1 MATTTTMPAR
11 PAVRLP
17 PRSDRLFRWFRWY
30 AGRYC
35 RRHMHAVRLARR
47 APPPPLQGPAVFV
60 TNHPSWWD
68 PLIAF
73 ILTRL
78 FPNRVDWGVIDA
90 AALKQYRFL
99 GRAGLFGVEPDSV
112 GGAATFLR
120 TALAILEDDRASL
133 WVMAQ
138 GRFADVRERP
148 AALRAGVGHVASRLS
163 RGSIVPVAIEVLYW
177 DQRTPEALTA
187 FGQPLNVAES
197 PKRSPGEWTTA
208 IGERL
213 EAVQDELAVDA
224 MSRDPTRFETL
235 IGGRAGVGGVY
246 DFWRRLAAWTRGER
260 FRPEHH

>member
-1 MATTTTMPAR
+1 MSTDTATPKQ

-30 AGRYC
+30 ARRYC

-47 APPPPLQGPAVFV
+47 APPPTLHGPAVFV
-60 TNHPSWWD
+60 SNHPSWWD
-68 PLIAF
+68 PLTAF
-73 ILTRL
+73 ILTGL
-78 FPNRVDWGVIDA
+78 FENRVDWGVIDA

-112 GGAATFLR
+112 RGAATFLR

-148 AALRAGVGHVASRLS
+148 MVLRPGVGHLASRLS
-163 RGSIVPVAIEVLYW
+163 RGVIVPVAIEVLFW
-177 DQRTPEALTA
+177 DQRTPEALAA
-187 FGQPLNVAES
+187 FGQPLNVAEN
-197 PKRSPGEWTTA
+197 PGRSPEDWTAA

-213 EAVQDELAVDA
+213 EAAQDDLAANA
-224 MSRDPTRFETL
+224 MSRDPRRFETL

-246 DFWRRLAAWTRGER
+246 DLWRRLAAWTRGER